1 MLMRVVILFHQNSEQ
16 AGLVEDYI
24 REFQARHP
32 EHTIDPISLETQEGA
47 DMARLYGVVRYP
59 ATLALDSDGRL
70 LQLWQDE
77 HLPMMNE
84 IDFYMDY

>member
-1 MLMRVVILFHQNSEQ
+1 MRVVALYHQNSEQ
-16 AGLVEDYI
+16 SGPVEDYI
-24 REFQARHP
+24 REFHMRHP
-32 EHTIDPISLETQEGA
+32 EHAIEPISLETPGGA

-59 ATLALDSDGRL
+59 AVLALASDGKL

-77 HLPMMNE
+77 HLPLMNE